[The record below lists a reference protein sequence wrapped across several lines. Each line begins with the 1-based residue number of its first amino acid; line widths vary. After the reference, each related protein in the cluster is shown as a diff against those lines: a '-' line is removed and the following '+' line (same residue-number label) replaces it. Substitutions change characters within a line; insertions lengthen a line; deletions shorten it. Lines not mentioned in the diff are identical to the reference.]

1 MRGPCPRCG
10 NDAGMEVAVCPRC
23 GATSAPSA
31 LQGAPSAPA
40 GDRSDVARWEKTIID
55 RKAVPDYQE
64 RARFAAGRGDFYRS
78 VGEQDLTEPAARVR
92 LPRPDRRT
100 GGDEGDHTIM
110 DRGGGPADD
119 SDGDH
124 TVFIRDGRIVNGGP
138 LVYFVLRNGIRAGKV
153 YLLGKNTSIGRTPD
167 NDIPVGD
174 ETVSKHHARVV
185 VEDGRYWFWDL
196 ASANHSYLRL
206 ADGTSK
212 RIREPH
218 ELADGD
224 TLDLGEVRMTY
235 IEVDLGEVR

>member
-1 MRGPCPRCG
+1 MIERPCLITRSGRASPP
-10 NDAGMEVAVCPRC
+10 DA
-23 GATSAPSA
+23 ATSTVQSENKTSPSPRPVCAFHDPTGEQAATKGTAPSWIA
-31 LQGAPSAPA
+31 AVAPRTIPMATTPCSSAMDASSTAAPSCISPQWNPRRE
-40 GDRSDVARWEKTIID
+40 G
-55 RKAVPDYQE
+55 
-64 RARFAAGRGDFYRS
+64 
-78 VGEQDLTEPAARVR
+78 
-92 LPRPDRRT
+92 LP
-100 GGDEGDHTIM
+100 
-110 DRGGGPADD
+110 
-119 SDGDH
+119 
-124 TVFIRDGRIVNGGP
+124 F
-138 LVYFVLRNGIRAGKV
+138 
-153 YLLGKNTSIGRTPD
+153 GKNTSIGRTPD